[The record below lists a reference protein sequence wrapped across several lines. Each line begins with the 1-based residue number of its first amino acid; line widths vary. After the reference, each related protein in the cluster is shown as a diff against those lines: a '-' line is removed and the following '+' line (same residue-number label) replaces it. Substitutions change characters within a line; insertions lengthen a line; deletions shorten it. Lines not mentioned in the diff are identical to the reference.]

1 MFVRV
6 NIYAIAGISSA
17 SSITNSITK
26 YMFKRV
32 EIKFKPGPDKSTN
45 EPLPSPPVLYYARFP
60 VQPGAHCRHVH
71 DRYWQVP

>member
-17 SSITNSITK
+17 SSITK

-32 EIKFKPGPDKSTN
+32 EIKFKPDPDKSTN

-60 VQPGAHCRHVH
+60 VQPGAQCRCRHAH
-71 DRYWQVP
+71 DHWWQVP